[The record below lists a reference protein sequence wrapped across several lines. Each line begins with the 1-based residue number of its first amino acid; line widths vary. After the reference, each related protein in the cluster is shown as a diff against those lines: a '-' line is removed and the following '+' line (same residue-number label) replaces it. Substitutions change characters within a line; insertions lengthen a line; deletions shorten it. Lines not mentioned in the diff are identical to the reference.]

1 MHISV
6 VGCGYVGLTLSACLA
21 DLGHDVTAVDID
33 EDVVEGVN
41 DADPHI
47 EEPGLQPM
55 LDAHVGRRLSA
66 TTDYDAVPETDVTFV
81 TVQTPSTEDGSIDV
95 SAVLAAARSTG
106 EAIADEDDY
115 HLVAVKSTVV
125 PGMVEERIVP
135 VIEDASGKRDGSGFG
150 VAVNPEFQSQGSAVD
165 DFMEADKIV
174 LGTDGDERALDRLAE
189 VYEPLVAE
197 WETPV
202 VETGRRE
209 AAMVKYANNVFLA
222 SKISLIN
229 EIGNVC
235 KEYDVDAYEVAD
247 AIGLDERIGAQF
259 LRSGVGWGGS
269 CLTGNQ
275 EILIRDDWALRLL
288 TLDTFH
294 DEYVDGEFLAD
305 VEILSCRADGN
316 FSFEPVEAATKRPY
330 SDELYSIR
338 TSMSKQVEVTKDHPM
353 LLVEDGELAVKP
365 AETIANGDQLPV
377 LSDVPEDPVGSF
389 DLVELLVTSET
400 FDNEKVYLK
409 PFFDLAS
416 INGPLRDHL
425 DAYNQR
431 FSYDKVHD
439 FVRDNYLSLDAF
451 LEIEDEVDVRRSD
464 VGLYTT
470 AGGGQTY
477 VPGILDADID
487 FWRFIGYYLSEGH
500 INEDDSGRGSTT
512 RKRIMLSFHPE
523 DETEYVEEVESY
535 LDRLGIRYRTGLQET
550 STEITFSSRVFA
562 HFLERLGCGT
572 GSDTAKIPAVAYQE
586 SEQNKRALLSG
597 LFRGDGYIEYTNHSN
612 AVVYDYG
619 SISEELIQGTTFLLH
634 SLDIV
639 PSNKTSESAKSTGP
653 AHFLRVSSKQQV
665 DDLKGMFLKQD
676 QERIGDRLAAYER
689 DIEPTGH
696 SRGKEFTTV
705 KVRDIESRQTTTDVY
720 SLEVANNHT
729 FVTTDGL
736 VVHNCFPKDTAA
748 LVAAARE
755 RDYDPELLEAVV
767 DVNETQPR
775 RMLDLLERHV
785 DPAGKRIAVLGLA
798 FKSGTDD
805 VRGSRAKPVIEG
817 LQERGAD
824 VVGYDPVATENMRAE
839 YPDVEYVDSA
849 RAALEGAHG
858 ALVVTD
864 WDEFASLDDEFAA
877 MAAPVVVDGRRIVSH
892 RSGITYEGL
901 TW

>member
-1 MHISV
+1 MDISV

-55 LDAHVGRRLSA
+55 LDAQVGRRLTA

-81 TVQTPSTEDGSIDV
+81 TVQTPSNEDGSIDV

-135 VIEDASGKRDGSGFG
+135 VIEDASGKRDGAGFG

-197 WETPV
+197 WDTPV

-269 CLTGNQ
+269 
-275 EILIRDDWALRLL
+275 
-288 TLDTFH
+288 
-294 DEYVDGEFLAD
+294 
-305 VEILSCRADGN
+305 
-316 FSFEPVEAATKRPY
+316 
-330 SDELYSIR
+330 
-338 TSMSKQVEVTKDHPM
+338 
-353 LLVEDGELAVKP
+353 
-365 AETIANGDQLPV
+365 
-377 LSDVPEDPVGSF
+377 
-389 DLVELLVTSET
+389 
-400 FDNEKVYLK
+400 
-409 PFFDLAS
+409 
-416 INGPLRDHL
+416 
-425 DAYNQR
+425 
-431 FSYDKVHD
+431 
-439 FVRDNYLSLDAF
+439 
-451 LEIEDEVDVRRSD
+451 
-464 VGLYTT
+464 
-470 AGGGQTY
+470 
-477 VPGILDADID
+477 
-487 FWRFIGYYLSEGH
+487 
-500 INEDDSGRGSTT
+500 
-512 RKRIMLSFHPE
+512 
-523 DETEYVEEVESY
+523 
-535 LDRLGIRYRTGLQET
+535 
-550 STEITFSSRVFA
+550 
-562 HFLERLGCGT
+562 
-572 GSDTAKIPAVAYQE
+572 
-586 SEQNKRALLSG
+586 
-597 LFRGDGYIEYTNHSN
+597 
-612 AVVYDYG
+612 
-619 SISEELIQGTTFLLH
+619 
-634 SLDIV
+634 
-639 PSNKTSESAKSTGP
+639 
-653 AHFLRVSSKQQV
+653 
-665 DDLKGMFLKQD
+665 
-676 QERIGDRLAAYER
+676 
-689 DIEPTGH
+689 
-696 SRGKEFTTV
+696 
-705 KVRDIESRQTTTDVY
+705 
-720 SLEVANNHT
+720 
-729 FVTTDGL
+729 
-736 VVHNCFPKDTAA
+736 CFPKDTAA